1 MDITYLSSPSNAC
14 QVNSH
19 PGPMCDNPATPKC
32 SNRCDFLK
40 MILCLWEK
48 NLGGLGGNAELA
60 LCKDTKYKFKKMHRL
75 VKSRI
80 AEQCTI
86 GESSINAADC
96 FEARGAEGN
105 ITVKLSSRQGN
116 QH

>member
-1 MDITYLSSPSNAC
+1 MY
-14 QVNSH
+14 
-19 PGPMCDNPATPKC
+19 
-32 SNRCDFLK
+32 
-40 MILCLWEK
+40 
-48 NLGGLGGNAELA
+48 
-60 LCKDTKYKFKKMHRL
+60 RL

-80 AEQCTI
+80 AEQRTI